1 MKRNTILRVSAI
13 LLVLTLLSTCVI
25 SGTFAKYTTSTK
37 ANDDARIAKWG
48 VVVNATADSFTN
60 DYTNDTAAITVA
72 SSDDTVISFVSGE
85 NVLAPG
91 TDGNLCGL
99 TITGQPEVAVKIDA
113 TAELELTDWAVD
125 SAYYCPLV
133 ITVGTTEFKGNDYA
147 DAEAFE
153 KAVEDAIVAEIA
165 VASVDPN
172 TDLADAVAVTWAWA
186 YEGNDD
192 VKDTALG
199 NAAAPATI
207 SIAVSVTVT
216 QID

>member
-25 SGTFAKYTTSTK
+25 SGTFAKYTTAAN

-48 VVVNATADSFTN
+48 VVVEATAEAFTEN
-60 DYTNDTAAITVA
+60 D
-72 SSDDTVISFVSGE
+72 DDTVISFVSGE

>member
-25 SGTFAKYTTSTK
+25 SGTFAKYTTSAD

-48 VVVNATADSFTN
+48 VVVEATAEAFTEN
-60 DYTNDTAAITVA
+60 D
-72 SSDDTVISFVSGE
+72 DDTVISFVSGE

-165 VASVDPN
+165 KDSVDPN
-172 TDLADAVAVTWAWA
+172 TNLADSVAVTWAWA

>member
-25 SGTFAKYTTSTK
+25 SGTFAKYTTSAD

-48 VVVNATADSFTN
+48 VVVEATAEAFTEN
-60 DYTNDTAAITVA
+60 D
-72 SSDDTVISFVSGE
+72 DDTVISFVSGE

-99 TITGQPEVAVKIDA
+99 TISGQPEVAVEIAA

-125 SAYYCPLV
+125 GAYYCPLV

-172 TDLADAVAVTWAWA
+172 TNLADSVAVTWAWA

>member
-25 SGTFAKYTTSTK
+25 SGTFAKYTTS
-37 ANDDARIAKWG
+37 ANATDNARIAKWG
-48 VVVNATADSFTN
+48 VVVGATADSFTN

-72 SSDDTVISFVSGE
+72 SSDDTD
-85 NVLAPG
+85 VLAPG
-91 TDGNLCGL
+91 TSGNLCGL

-113 TAELELTDWAVD
+113 TAELELTDWAVAG
-125 SAYYCPLV
+125 AYYCPLV
-133 ITVGTTEFKGNDYA
+133 ITVGTTEFKGTTYA
-147 DAEAFE
+147 NAEAFE
-153 KAVEDAIVAEIA
+153 EAVEAAIVAEIA
-165 VASVDPN
+165 QASVNPN
-172 TDLADAVAVTWAWA
+172 TNLANSVAVTWAWA
-186 YEGNDD
+186 FTGNDD

-199 NAAAPATI
+199 NATTPATI

>member
-25 SGTFAKYTTSTK
+25 SGTFAKYTTS
-37 ANDDARIAKWG
+37 ANADDDARIAKWG
-48 VVVNATADSFTN
+48 VVVEATADAFAE
-60 DYTNDTAAITVA
+60 DYDG
-72 SSDDTVISFVSGE
+72 TVISFVSE
-85 NVLAPG
+85 EKVLAPG
-91 TDGNLCGL
+91 TDGDLCGL
-99 TITGQPEVAVKIDA
+99 TITGQPEVAVKIAA
-113 TAELELTDWAVD
+113 TAELELTDWAVGG
-125 SAYYCPLV
+125 AYYCPLV
-133 ITVGTTEFKGNDYA
+133 ITVGTTVFNGTTYA

-153 KAVEDAIVAEIA
+153 EAVEKAIVAEIA
-165 VASVDPN
+165 KDSVDPN
-172 TDLADAVAVTWAWA
+172 TNLADSVAVTWAWA

>member
-25 SGTFAKYTTSTK
+25 SGTFAKYTTS
-37 ANDDARIAKWG
+37 ANADDDARIAKWG
-48 VVVNATADSFTN
+48 VVVEATAEAFTEN
-60 DYTNDTAAITVA
+60 D
-72 SSDDTVISFVSGE
+72 DDTVISFVSGE

-125 SAYYCPLV
+125 GVYYCPLV

-165 VASVDPN
+165 KDSVDPN
-172 TDLADAVAVTWAWA
+172 TNLADSVAVTWAWA

-199 NAAAPATI
+199 NEANPDTI

>member
-25 SGTFAKYTTSTK
+25 SGTFAKYTTSAD

-48 VVVNATADSFTN
+48 VVVEATAEAFTEN
-60 DYTNDTAAITVA
+60 D
-72 SSDDTVISFVSGE
+72 DDTVISFVSGE

-133 ITVGTTEFKGNDYA
+133 ITVGNTEFKGNDYA

-172 TDLADAVAVTWAWA
+172 TNLADAVAVTWAWA

>member
-25 SGTFAKYTTSTK
+25 SGTFAKYTTSAN

-48 VVVNATADSFTN
+48 VVVEATAEAFTEN
-60 DYTNDTAAITVA
+60 D
-72 SSDDTVISFVSGE
+72 DDTVISFVSGE

-133 ITVGTTEFKGNDYA
+133 ITVGNTEFKGNDYA

-172 TDLADAVAVTWAWA
+172 TNLADAVAVTWAWA

>member
-48 VVVNATADSFTN
+48 VVVEATAEAFTEN
-60 DYTNDTAAITVA
+60 D
-72 SSDDTVISFVSGE
+72 DDTVISFVSGE

>member
-25 SGTFAKYTTSTK
+25 SGTFAKYTTSAD

-48 VVVNATADSFTN
+48 VVVEATAEAFTEN
-60 DYTNDTAAITVA
+60 D
-72 SSDDTVISFVSGE
+72 DDTVISFVSGE

-99 TITGQPEVAVKIDA
+99 KITGQPEVAVKIAA

-125 SAYYCPLV
+125 GAYYCPLV

-147 DAEAFE
+147 DAEKFE
-153 KAVEDAIVAEIA
+153 EAVEKAIVAEIA
-165 VASVDPN
+165 KDSVDPN
-172 TDLADAVAVTWAWA
+172 TNLADSVAVTWAWA

-199 NAAAPATI
+199 NAAAPAKI

>member
-25 SGTFAKYTTSTK
+25 SGTFAKYTTSAD

-48 VVVNATADSFTN
+48 VVVEATAEAFTEN
-60 DYTNDTAAITVA
+60 D
-72 SSDDTVISFVSGE
+72 DDTVISFVSGE

-133 ITVGTTEFKGNDYA
+133 ITVGNTEFKGNDYA

>member
-25 SGTFAKYTTSTK
+25 SGTFAKYTTS
-37 ANDDARIAKWG
+37 ANADDDARIAKWG
-48 VVVNATADSFTN
+48 VVVEATAEAFTEN
-60 DYTNDTAAITVA
+60 D
-72 SSDDTVISFVSGE
+72 DDTVISFVSGE

-133 ITVGTTEFKGNDYA
+133 ITVGNTEFKGNDYA

-165 VASVDPN
+165 KASVDPN
-172 TDLADAVAVTWAWA
+172 TNLADAVAVTWAWA

-199 NAAAPATI
+199 NATTPAKI

>member
-25 SGTFAKYTTSTK
+25 SGTFAKYTTS
-37 ANDDARIAKWG
+37 ANATDNARIAKWG
-48 VVVNATADSFTN
+48 VVVEATADAFTEN
-60 DYTNDTAAITVA
+60 D
-72 SSDDTVISFVSGE
+72 DDTVISFVSGE

-99 TITGQPEVAVKIDA
+99 TITGQPEVSVKIDA
-113 TAELELTDWAVD
+113 TAELELEYWAVD

-133 ITVGTTEFKGNDYA
+133 ITVGTKEFKGNDYA

-172 TDLADAVAVTWAWA
+172 TNLADSVAVTWAWA

-199 NAAAPATI
+199 NATTPATI

>member
-25 SGTFAKYTTSTK
+25 SGTFAKYTTSAD

-48 VVVNATADSFTN
+48 VVVEATAEAFTEN
-60 DYTNDTAAITVA
+60 D
-72 SSDDTVISFVSGE
+72 DDTVISFVSGE

-133 ITVGTTEFKGNDYA
+133 ITVGNTEFKGNDYA

-172 TDLADAVAVTWAWA
+172 TDLANAVAVTWAWA
-186 YEGNDD
+186 YEGNND

>member
-25 SGTFAKYTTSTK
+25 SGTFAKYTTSAD

-48 VVVNATADSFTN
+48 VVVEATAEAFTEN
-60 DYTNDTAAITVA
+60 D
-72 SSDDTVISFVSGE
+72 DDTVISFVSGE

-133 ITVGTTEFKGNDYA
+133 ITVGTTEFKGNDYV

-172 TDLADAVAVTWAWA
+172 TNLADAVAVTWAWA

>member
-25 SGTFAKYTTSTK
+25 SGTFAKYTTS
-37 ANDDARIAKWG
+37 ANADDDARIAKWG
-48 VVVNATADSFTN
+48 VVVEATAEAFTEN
-60 DYTNDTAAITVA
+60 D
-72 SSDDTVISFVSGE
+72 DDTVISIVSGE

-125 SAYYCPLV
+125 GVYYCPLV
-133 ITVGTTEFKGNDYA
+133 ITVGTTEFKGNDYV

-165 VASVDPN
+165 KDSVDPN
-172 TDLADAVAVTWAWA
+172 TNLADSVAVTWAWA

-199 NAAAPATI
+199 NEANPDTI

>member
-25 SGTFAKYTTSTK
+25 SGTFAKYTTSAD

-48 VVVNATADSFTN
+48 VVVEATAEAFTEN
-60 DYTNDTAAITVA
+60 D
-72 SSDDTVISFVSGE
+72 DDTVISFVSGE

>member
-25 SGTFAKYTTSTK
+25 SGTFAKYTTSAD

-48 VVVNATADSFTN
+48 VVVEATAEAFTEN
-60 DYTNDTAAITVA
+60 D
-72 SSDDTVISFVSGE
+72 DDTVISFVSGE

-172 TDLADAVAVTWAWA
+172 TNLADAVAVTWAWA

>member
-25 SGTFAKYTTSTK
+25 SGTFAKYTTS
-37 ANDDARIAKWG
+37 ANADDDARIAKWG
-48 VVVNATADSFTN
+48 VVVEATAEAFTEN
-60 DYTNDTAAITVA
+60 D
-72 SSDDTVISFVSGE
+72 DDTVISFVSGE

-99 TITGQPEVAVKIDA
+99 TISGQPEVAVEIAA

-125 SAYYCPLV
+125 GAYYCPLV

-172 TDLADAVAVTWAWA
+172 TNLADSVAVTWAWA

-199 NAAAPATI
+199 NADAPATI